1 MLIANELFVGL
12 LANVMATRI
21 AITRANFFS
30 EYRCS
35 VVVGCSA
42 PLYGHT
48 MGDEQSYGDFDGEFS
63 KSMKSYV
70 AGAGSAR
77 LR

>member
-1 MLIANELFVGL
+1 MLIENELFVGL

-35 VVVGCSA
+35 DVVGCSA

-48 MGDEQSYGDFDGEFS
+48 MGDDQSYGDFDGEFS
-63 KSMKSYV
+63 KSMKSYP
-70 AGAGSAR
+70 GAGSAR